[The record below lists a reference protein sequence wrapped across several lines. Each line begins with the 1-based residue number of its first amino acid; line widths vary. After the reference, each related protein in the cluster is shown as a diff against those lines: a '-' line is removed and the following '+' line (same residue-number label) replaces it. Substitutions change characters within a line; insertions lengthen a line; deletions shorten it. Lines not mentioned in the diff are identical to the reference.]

1 MSHQKIGAEEK
12 SGFLLITQERIKSLH
27 NIVNNHKFISEVAY
41 KEILRSWE
49 KGDYS
54 NAVSQHNKVWSLQYG
69 QIGEAL
75 TILSSEEE
83 VAYINSTLTSSL
95 TYSGNSIVGW
105 SKNKI
110 RR

>member
-1 MSHQKIGAEEK
+1 M
-12 SGFLLITQERIKSLH
+12 
-27 NIVNNHKFISEVAY
+27 VVPEVAY

-54 NAVSQHNKVWSLQYG
+54 DAVSQHNKVWSLQYG

-83 VAYINSTLTSSL
+83 VAYINTTLTRSL
-95 TYSGNSIVGW
+95 TYSGNSIEGW
-105 SKNKI
+105 SKKTESGDKLMLPLIIAKI
-110 RR
+110 Q